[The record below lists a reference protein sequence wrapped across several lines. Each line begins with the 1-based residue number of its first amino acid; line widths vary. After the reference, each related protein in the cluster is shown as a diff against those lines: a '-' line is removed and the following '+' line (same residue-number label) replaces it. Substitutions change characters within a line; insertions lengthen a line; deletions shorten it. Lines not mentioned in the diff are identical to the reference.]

1 MNELEMPTRRILL
14 RRFAFLF
21 GGVLVFL
28 AILARLIEIHE
39 EIYQRM
45 RGEGWT
51 TYLQDFHQDGK
62 VMCGLVGTGEGD
74 LILDPAGR
82 ILATGACSGLMG
94 LHSFDGT
101 EWTNYNGSYWDLAV
115 GPDGKVWAV
124 SMFGGSMDI
133 FDGQVW
139 KTYNS
144 AELGLGDQWIIRV
157 EVDSNGRIWIVSRDD
172 RVDTISEI
180 LVSPDDV
187 LSLQNPIRIDG
198 YLNSFDADGQGR
210 IWAAVDRAFPKA
222 DVTGISVFD
231 GETLQP
237 VPDQGEDL
245 KHAAGTVLD
254 PQDHLWA
261 VTRCGGLIRYDS
273 REWSTVIA
281 EKTYPDCSAADSRR
295 MLGIRLDDQGRA
307 WVWNYDG
314 VYFADGNR
322 WITLTPENSGIAGS
336 GVFGLVIDEAGRVWI
351 GSSGG
356 VSMAALQ
363 DAQPLP
369 EDMVGRWRAVLY
381 VKSWLPGM
389 TWFLP
394 SLAAGLWLAT
404 YFNVLPGVLLAVVL
418 GLLYIFIGVGIVRT
432 GSNVYADRLL
442 ALTGVA
448 ATYVG
453 ILGGIIG
460 ALIDRRTGAEGN
472 RVALQLAILG
482 LILGAVATFLL
493 VYFLALFFQTPSFG
507 V

>member
-1 MNELEMPTRRILL
+1 MPTRRILL

-51 TYLQDFHQDGK
+51 TYLQDFHQDGS

-124 SMFGGSMDI
+124 SMFGGSLDI
-133 FDGQVW
+133 FDERVW
-139 KTYNS
+139 KTYDG
-144 AELGLGDQWIIRV
+144 AELGLGDQSIIRV

-172 RVDTISEI
+172 RVDTIIEI

-187 LSLQNPIRIDG
+187 ISLKNPIRIDS

-237 VPDQGEDL
+237 IPDQGDDL
-245 KHAAGTVLD
+245 KHAAGTALD
-254 PQDHLWA
+254 PQGHLWV

-273 REWSTVIA
+273 REWSTLIA
-281 EKTYPDCSAADSRR
+281 EKTFPDCSAGGSRR

-322 WITLTPENSGIAGS
+322 WVTLTPENSGIAGS
-336 GVFGLVIDEAGRVWI
+336 GVFGLVIDDAGRVWI

-356 VSMAALQ
+356 VSMAALP

-369 EDMVGRWRAVLY
+369 EGMVGRRRAVLY
-381 VKSWLPGM
+381 VKSWLQGM

-418 GLLYIFIGVGIVRT
+418 GLLYIVVGVGIVRT
-432 GSNVYADRLL
+432 GSNVDADRLL
-442 ALTGVA
+442 ALTGVV

-453 ILGGIIG
+453 MLGGIIG
-460 ALIDRRTGAEGN
+460 ALIDRRTGAKASRAAFG
-472 RVALQLAILG
+472 LAILG
-482 LILGAVATFLL
+482 LILGAVATFLW
-493 VYFLALFFQTPSFG
+493 VYFQAVSG
-507 V
+507 G